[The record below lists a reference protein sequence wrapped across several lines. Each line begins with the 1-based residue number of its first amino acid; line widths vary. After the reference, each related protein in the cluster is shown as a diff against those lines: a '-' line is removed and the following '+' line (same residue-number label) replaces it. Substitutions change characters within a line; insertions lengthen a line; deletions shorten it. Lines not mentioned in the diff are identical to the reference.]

1 MIQVNLIART
11 SFFCLLAAIGGEHP
25 MDRKRNLDF
34 GEELAKLDESDK
46 DERERRETKEENE
59 FALIQRDLAPPLLV
73 E

>member
-1 MIQVNLIART
+1 
-11 SFFCLLAAIGGEHP
+11 

-34 GEELAKLDESDK
+34 GDELAKLDESDK

-59 FALIQRDLAPPLLV
+59 FALIQRDLAPQLLV

>member
-1 MIQVNLIART
+1 
-11 SFFCLLAAIGGEHP
+11 
-25 MDRKRNLDF
+25 MDRKRNLEF
-34 GEELAKLDESDK
+34 GEELAKLDETDK

>member
-1 MIQVNLIART
+1 MIEVNLIART
-11 SFFCLLAAIGGEHP
+11 SFFCCWRQSGGSITWTESAE
-25 MDRKRNLDF
+25 F
-34 GEELAKLDESDK
+34 GEELAKLDETDK